1 MDIGQLQSKYNERE
15 RVHQQNRDLVTKN
28 CALQSQV
35 DFLKKKVSDLE
46 SKLDE
51 NNQNQHK

>member
-46 SKLDE
+46 TKLDE